1 MSETATF
8 LASPIGRRFSEAYD
22 ALVNRWPPDTR
33 RFDLASPYGNTH
45 VVASGPD
52 SGRPLVLL
60 SGSGA
65 TLTEWYSVIGQL
77 SRRHRVYAVD
87 IPGQVGAST
96 PSSTPISSV
105 PDLLDWLA
113 VTVATL
119 GIDEPTLIGHSY
131 GAMIALAFAGGGFST
146 DGLILVEPNSVF
158 GGMRPEYLA
167 HALPILL
174 SPNENRERRFLE
186 WETGCRPLDEQWSD
200 VAALGA
206 TMPTTKLVI
215 PRRLRSVRPEVRRRT
230 VILAEQSRVHD
241 VARIAENVHSTWPGT
256 QVEIVA
262 DATHHSLPMYPDVF
276 GDVLEAA
283 LDESGC

>member
-1 MSETATF
+1 MRETTPF
-8 LASPIGRRFSEAYD
+8 LASPVGRRFSEAYD
-22 ALVNRWPPDTR
+22 SLINRWPPGTR
-33 RFDLASPYGNTH
+33 RFDLASPYGSTH

-65 TLTEWYSVIGQL
+65 TLTEWHSVIEEL

-113 VTVATL
+113 VTVSTL
-119 GIDEPTLIGHSY
+119 GVDTPTFIGHSY
-131 GAMIALAFAGGGFST
+131 GAMIALAFAGGGFPT

-158 GGMRPEYLA
+158 GGMRTGYLV

-186 WETGCRPLDEQWSD
+186 WETGRRPLNEAWSN

-215 PRRLRSVRPEVRRRT
+215 PRRLRSVRPQVRHRT
-230 VILAEQSRVHD
+230 VILAKESRVHD
-241 VARIAENVHSTWPGT
+241 VARIAENVHSTWSGAR
-256 QVEIVA
+256 VEIVA
-262 DATHHSLPMYPDVF
+262 DATHHSLPMHPCIF
-276 GDVLEAA
+276 GDVLVAA
-283 LDESGC
+283 LDESER

>member
-1 MSETATF
+1 MRETDF
-8 LASPIGRRFSEAYD
+8 LASPVGRRFSEAYD
-22 ALVNRWPPDTR
+22 ALVDRWPPGTR
-33 RFDLASPYGNTH
+33 RFDLASAYGNTH
-45 VVASGPD
+45 VVASGPE

-65 TLTEWYSVIGQL
+65 TLTEWFSAIEQL

-113 VTVATL
+113 VTVSAL
-119 GIDEPTLIGHSY
+119 GVDEPTFIGHSY
-131 GAMIALAFAGGGFST
+131 GAMIGLAFAAGGFPT

-158 GGMRPEYLA
+158 GGMRAEYLV

-174 SPNENRERRFLE
+174 SPNETRERRFLE
-186 WETGCRPLDEQWSD
+186 WETGCRPLDEKWTD

-215 PRRLRSVRPEVRRRT
+215 PRRLRSVRPQVRRRT
-230 VILAEQSRVHD
+230 VILAKESRVHD
-241 VARIAENVHSTWPGT
+241 VARIADNVRSTWPGA

-262 DATHHSLPMYPDVF
+262 DATHHSLPMYPGVF
-276 GDVLEAA
+276 GDVLVAA
-283 LDESGC
+283 LDESAR